1 MDEYESSK
9 GLRSAIELAT
19 EEWRASASLRALK
32 RQIHDRIVKA
42 ASQGERSTFVDLPSV
57 GTPAHDVIQ
66 VWLVQAACSLDFVP
80 GDRPT
85 DHGSWRVR
93 W

>member
-1 MDEYESSK
+1 MEEYESSK

-32 RQIHDRIVKA
+32 RQI
-42 ASQGERSTFVDLPSV
+42 
-57 GTPAHDVIQ
+57 
-66 VWLVQAACSLDFVP
+66 QAACSLDFVP
-80 GDRPT
+80 GDRPM